1 MIKHRRSNVPR
12 PSMMRGPWVAHPVT
26 MIRVFLGLSL
36 AARRILDVLEIEH
49 CRHGRRDNGRLVCTY
64 SNFEQ
69 GGVRRGSICGALR
82 ELVAVGLIEIT
93 RSGRR
98 QGPEAKG
105 NSAAL
110 NSVRGHC
117 DDGGPCASVCS
128 ILRNLESDL
137 AWTERKAVTSPA
149 FSPSK
154 FAKVGDFLS

>member
-1 MIKHRRSNVPR
+1 M
-12 PSMMRGPWVAHPVT
+12 
-26 MIRVFLGLSL
+26 
-36 AARRILDVLEIEH
+36 
-49 CRHGRRDNGRLVCTY
+49 
-64 SNFEQ
+64 
-69 GGVRRGSICGALR
+69 
-82 ELVAVGLIEIT
+82 
-93 RSGRR
+93 R

-154 FAKVGDFLS
+154 FARSGIFCHDEHLRTGLPGGR